1 MNPFRRT
8 RRAIRSPTGPAGP
21 GRLVALL
28 VLAAPLLGCGEPE
41 PTGSDAGLTREEF
54 VEAVVALRDAELD
67 VQARLEQDSA
77 DVLFEAR
84 KDSILAAYETTESE
98 LHAFLARH
106 PDLEYQDALWD
117 TITQRLKRPVH
128 DPTAPGA
135 FPEEAP
141 PVPESARPERSI
153 RPGPDG
159 R

>member
-8 RRAIRSPTGPAGP
+8 RPPIRSSTGPSGP

-28 VLAAPLLGCGEPE
+28 VLATPLLGCGEPE

-54 VEAVVALRDAELD
+54 VQVVVALRDAELD
-67 VQARLEQDSA
+67 VEAQLEQDSA

-117 TITQRLKRPVH
+117 TIAQRLKRPAH

-135 FPEEAP
+135 FPEEEP
-141 PVPESARPERSI
+141 GVPESARPERWI
-153 RPGPDG
+153 RPGRD
-159 R
+159 RR